1 MKSHAVRPE
10 SPLAQHLH
18 RPPTPTPPHPDKKQP
33 YVCVYASQVAM
44 CIGANRHKK
53 VSDAVVLMWQRICP
67 SSFREAM
74 RRNNLKTEED
84 ALQDILESSQE
95 VRALVDK
102 SKATTG
108 ATSAEVAAVYS
119 GAAGH
124 LAHAGLDDTERQ
136 LVDAA
141 LRKNLYTAYGTH
153 AEPEMLRHIRDVMC
167 IPCHADPTFYKLH
180 MGEVDGVPWY
190 VGGKIDALSDDG
202 HLLIEIKNRVNR
214 LFYRAPAYEAVQVQT
229 YLELLDVHQGAL
241 VECFKGDSG
250 GVQTNVIPIARDK
263 AFWKHEVVPKLHK
276 FVGFLIKLLRDPA
289 TQDTFLKSKR
299 PSSLVANF
307 TPPTGQLK
315 PQASSP
321 EANKPEA
328 NKMSGGIIT

>member
-1 MKSHAVRPE
+1 MQPSDAGDRPDTAARPE
-10 SPLAQHLH
+10 SPRAH
-18 RPPTPTPPHPDKKQP
+18 RP

-53 VSDAVVLMWQRICP
+53 VSDAVMLMWQRICP
-67 SSFREAM
+67 AGFREAM
-74 RRNNLKTEED
+74 RRNNLKTDED
-84 ALQDILESSQE
+84 ALQDLLDRHGE

-102 SKATTG
+102 SMTAA
-108 ATSAEVAAVYS
+108 ATSAEVAAVYT
-119 GAAGH
+119 GAASELDH
-124 LAHAGLDDTERQ
+124 LAHAGLGEAQRQ

-141 LRKNLYTAYGTH
+141 LRKNLYTAYGTQ
-153 AEPEMLRHIRDVMC
+153 AESEMLRHIRDVMC
-167 IPCHADPTFYKLH
+167 IPCHADPAFYKLR

-241 VECFKGDSG
+241 IECFKADGG

-276 FVGFLIKLLRDPA
+276 FVGFLVKLLRDPA
-289 TQDTFLKSKR
+289 TQDAFLQSKR
-299 PSSLVANF
+299 PSAMVANF
-307 TPPTGQLK
+307 APDKISL
-315 PQASSP
+315 S
-321 EANKPEA
+321 
-328 NKMSGGIIT
+328 

>member
-1 MKSHAVRPE
+1 MSIAPRPKSPVG
-10 SPLAQHLH
+10 PLA
-18 RPPTPTPPHPDKKQP
+18 PPLPPLPLKQP

-67 SSFREAM
+67 ASFREAM

-84 ALQDILESSQE
+84 ALQDLVESSEE
-95 VRALVDK
+95 VRELVDK
-102 SKATTG
+102 SRTAA

-124 LAHAGLDDTERQ
+124 LAQAGGLDDAERQ

-141 LRKNLYTAYGTH
+141 LKKNLYTAYGTQ

-167 IPCHADPTFYKLH
+167 IPCHADPTFYKLR
-180 MGEVDGVPWY
+180 MGEVGGVPWY

-250 GVQTNVIPIARDK
+250 SVQTNVIPIARDK

-276 FVGFLIKLLRDPA
+276 FVCFLLKLLRDPA
-289 TQDTFLKSKR
+289 TQDAFLKSKR

-307 TPPTGQLK
+307 TPPPHDKQ
-315 PQASSP
+315 
-321 EANKPEA
+321 
-328 NKMSGGIIT
+328 